1 MSIPAAILIILS
13 AFMHALWNFISKRR
27 NPSLAFFFVNVVMV
41 SIVMSPVL
49 VFHRQTLL
57 ILPLSF
63 WGGVLATGL
72 AQMVYFVGLAGA
84 YRNGD
89 ISLAYPLARSLPVLM
104 VAGFSLMLGHR
115 TEIGNLGLV
124 GMLLITMG
132 CIMLPFPR
140 FQRMRWREY
149 MNIVYIMAFVA
160 AIGTTSYTLID
171 DYALAR
177 LRAWLLPQQSVQSIT
192 LLYMALQITST
203 ALMMG
208 IGTLLFPSERRQLR
222 QILQP
227 PRQIALGLATGLV
240 IMATY
245 GLVLAAMSYVT
256 NVSYVAAFRQLSIPI
271 GAVLGLTIQGEPRYL
286 PKLLGVGI
294 VSLGLVLVGVG

>member
-1 MSIPAAILIILS
+1 MSITAAVLITLS

-27 NPSLAFFFVNVVMV
+27 NPSLAFFFVNAVMV
-41 SIVMSPVL
+41 SIVVSPVL

-294 VSLGLVLVGVG
+294 VSLGLVLVGIG

>member
-192 LLYMALQITST
+192 LIYMALQITST

-208 IGTLLFPSERRQLR
+208 IGTLLFPSERRQLW
-222 QILQP
+222 QIFRP
-227 PRQIALGLATGLV
+227 PRQIGLGLVTGLV

-294 VSLGLVLVGVG
+294 VSLGLVLVGIG

>member
-1 MSIPAAILIILS
+1 MSITAAVLIILS
-13 AFMHALWNFISKRR
+13 AFMHALWNFVSKRR

-49 VFHRQTLL
+49 VFHHPMLL
-57 ILPLSF
+57 MLPLSF
-63 WGGVLATGL
+63 WGWVLATGL
-72 AQMVYFVGLAGA
+72 AQMIYFLGLAGA

-104 VAGFSLMLGHR
+104 VAGLSLMLGHR

-124 GMLLITMG
+124 GMLLIMAG
-132 CIMLPFPR
+132 CTMLPFPR

-149 MNIVYIMAFVA
+149 LDVVYLLALVA
-160 AIGTTSYTLID
+160 ALGTTGYTLID
-171 DYALAR
+171 DLALDQMRRIFA
-177 LRAWLLPQQSVQSIT
+177 LQLSTLEIT
-192 LLYMALQITST
+192 LVYIALQTSST

-208 IGTLLFPSERRQLR
+208 IGTLLSRQERRQLR
-222 QILQP
+222 LVLQKP
-227 PRQIALGLATGLV
+227 AQLFSGLATGLV
-240 IMATY
+240 MMTTY
-245 GLVLAAMSYVT
+245 GLVLAAMSYVS

-286 PKLLGVGI
+286 PKILGIGI
-294 VSLGLVLVGVG
+294 VSLGLILVGVG

>member
-1 MSIPAAILIILS
+1 MSITAAVLIILS

-27 NPSLAFFFVNVVMV
+27 NPSLAFFFVNAVMV
-41 SIVMSPVL
+41 SIVVSPVL

-72 AQMVYFVGLAGA
+72 AQMVYFMGLAGA

-104 VAGFSLMLGHR
+104 VAGLSLMLGHR

-124 GMLLITMG
+124 GMLFITVG

-149 MNIVYIMAFVA
+149 LSVVYIMAFVA

-171 DYALAR
+171 DYGLAQ

-192 LLYMALQITST
+192 LLYMALQISST
-203 ALMMG
+203 TLMMG
-208 IGTLLFPSERRQLR
+208 IGTLLSPSERRQLR
-222 QILQP
+222 QILKP
-227 PRQIALGLATGLV
+227 PRQIVLGLATGLT

-245 GLVLAAMSYVT
+245 GLVLAAMSYVN

-271 GAVLGLTIQGEPRYL
+271 GAVLGLTIQGEPRYT
-286 PKLLGVGI
+286 PKLLGIGI
-294 VSLGLVLVGVG
+294 VSLGLILVGVG